1 MLSVAAAQELVL
13 RHCRPLAAECRRL
26 GVELLGQTLAE
37 DVVCGQD
44 SPPFDKALVDG
55 YAVRSGDGD
64 GLRTVVAK
72 ITAGQTPAQPLG
84 PREAARIMT
93 GAPVPAGAD
102 AVVMQE
108 HVEVVGEGQI
118 RLSRAVRA
126 GENVMP
132 RGQEMRQGE
141 AVLRRGQVLGPQHL
155 SLLAGLGQ
163 TQAAVV
169 RRPVAG
175 VLSTGDELVEPDQ
188 VPGPGQIR
196 NSNGI
201 LLAAQVVRAG
211 GVPHALGIARDDP
224 AALRQHLSEGLCCDL
239 LLVSGGVSAGTLD
252 LVPAVLQE
260 LGVQALFHR
269 VFVKPGKPLFFG
281 RTERCLVFGL
291 PGNPVSSLVGFE
303 LFVRPA
309 VAMLSGR
316 ERVLPRIVQATLM
329 RIHRH
334 ESDRPTYHPCRLQ
347 MTPGGWHVYPLP
359 WFGSAD
365 LRSVCEADAF
375 CILEAGQRD
384 YAPGEPV
391 PVLLP
396 GPWE

>member
-72 ITAGQTPAQPLG
+72 ITAGQAPAQPLG

-108 HVEVVGEGQI
+108 QVEVVSEGQI
-118 RLSRAVRA
+118 RLSRAARA

-155 SLLAGLGQ
+155 SLLAGLGH
-163 TQAAVV
+163 TRVAVV
-169 RRPVAG
+169 RRPVVG

-211 GVPHALGIARDDP
+211 GIPRALGIARDNP

-239 LLVSGGVSAGTLD
+239 LLVSGGVSAGALD
-252 LVPAVLQE
+252 LVPTVLQE
-260 LGVQALFHR
+260 LGVQALFHK

-309 VAMLSGR
+309 VAVLLGQ
-316 ERVLPRIVQATLM
+316 ERVLPRIVQGTLM
-329 RIHRH
+329 RPHRH
-334 ESDRPTYHPCRLQ
+334 ASDRPTYHPCRLQ
-347 MTPGGWHVYPLP
+347 MTPGGWQVYPLP

-375 CILEAGQRD
+375 CILEPGQRD
-384 YAPGEPV
+384 YSPGEPV